1 MAVAILDFPVGSLAQ
16 PRPRAEHALQWLF
29 RRLAYAEPSAPAHAR
44 LVDALSADAA
54 VLFGMP
60 AGNRKALHLGA
71 LLHDIG
77 KLAVPH
83 AILGKPGALT
93 ASEWRVMREHPAAGV
108 RLLAGIVDDDAALA
122 VVHCHHERWDGGGY
136 PRRLAGDEIPLGA
149 RIVAVADAFHA
160 MIETRPYRAAV
171 TRRAAIAELRA
182 NAGGQFDP
190 ACVDAVCAAIGSAG

>member
-1 MAVAILDFPVGSLAQ
+1 MSTLDLPASSLVPPGA
-16 PRPRAEHALQWLF
+16 RSEHALLRLF

-44 LVDALSADAA
+44 LVDELSADTA

-60 AGNRKALHLGA
+60 SRSRKTLRVGA

-83 AILGKPGALT
+83 AILGKPAALT
-93 ASEWRVMREHPAAGV
+93 ASEWRIMREHPASGV
-108 RLLAGIVDDDAALA
+108 RLLTGIVDDDGALA
-122 VVHCHHERWDGGGY
+122 IVHCHHERWDGKGY
-136 PRRLAGDEIPLGA
+136 PQRLAGDAIPLEA

-160 MIETRPYRAAV
+160 MTERRPYRRPR
-171 TRRAAIAELRA
+171 TRAAAIAELRA

-190 ACVDAVCAAIGSAG
+190 ACVDAVCAVIDCP